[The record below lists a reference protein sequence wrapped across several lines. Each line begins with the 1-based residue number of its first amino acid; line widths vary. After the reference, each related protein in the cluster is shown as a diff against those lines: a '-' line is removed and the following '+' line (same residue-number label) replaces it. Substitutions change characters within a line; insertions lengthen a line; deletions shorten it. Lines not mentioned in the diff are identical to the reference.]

1 MIFPIDI
8 SIHNNAKE
16 FFTVAGLNV
25 FIADIY
31 TRCCF
36 STLNFILYVRFFLD
50 VFNIVNL
57 KLHLTQHCGYTVFRL
72 TGVCVSNHNNNTFVI
87 ICISIGDR
95 LFGNLGSYFG
105 FCWCQLEIPGDC
117 QKRSLHAKSTF
128 QSHIQHPSWDLLT
141 FFASLYSEKNE

>member
-1 MIFPIDI
+1 MKFSLVLQSNLSKNIIWILSCLLD
-8 SIHNNAKE
+8 
-16 FFTVAGLNV
+16 FFGYIIT
-25 FIADIY
+25 
-31 TRCCF
+31 
-36 STLNFILYVRFFLD
+36 
-50 VFNIVNL
+50 L
-57 KLHLTQHCGYTVFRL
+57 KLHLTQHCGRTVFRL

-141 FFASLYSEKNE
+141 FFASLYSEKIEWIYEFLPLGLPEMALKCHI